1 MIVVADAVGNLHL
14 RYPGELTVCLVRH
27 SEHPGATFHSQ
38 PPRWGG
44 GVPAGSLC
52 AGRATQPAADERV
65 TCEANGM
72 TG

>member
-1 MIVVADAVGNLHL
+1 MPRAAL
-14 RYPGELTVCLVRH
+14 
-27 SEHPGATFHSQ
+27 GA
-38 PPRWGG
+38 PRRDFPFAAPALGG